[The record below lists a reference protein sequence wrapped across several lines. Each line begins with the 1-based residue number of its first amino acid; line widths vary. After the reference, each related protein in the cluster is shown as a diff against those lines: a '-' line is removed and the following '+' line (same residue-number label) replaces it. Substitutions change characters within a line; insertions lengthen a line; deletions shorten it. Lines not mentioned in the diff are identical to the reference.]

1 MNRIPGTGELYR
13 DLTNHIYQI
22 VAAATD
28 AQTGEKLIVYQALY
42 GDYGVYV
49 RPLAQ
54 FAGEG
59 EDGQCLFEKI
69 DKAENQFDREM
80 GGADDQSVGRAR
92 ESERQFGLKPK
103 QPKRQLGGS
112 LDDSKHQLGGSLND
126 PKYQL
131 GGSLDDSKYQ
141 LGGNLDDS
149 KYQLG
154 GRPNDPKHQ
163 LVESLDDPK
172 RQTGGSLNDPKR
184 QTSGNLGDPQ
194 RQSDEGMDRSVRQTG
209 DMDKSEWQTADNDNG
224 KQQSSYTRQQMRPRT
239 QSPAESRRA
248 LRQNVMDTSAYGQ
261 GTYYDERRRR
271 QMEEREQRREMFRKT
286 GRHESATEELRANP
300 CLMKFLE
307 ANTYEE
313 KFQVLNEIQNDITDR
328 LIDDIAV
335 VLDVVIPEGELN
347 DRFHQL
353 RNIILTRQKYEIS
366 RFR

>member
-22 VAAATD
+22 VASATD
-28 AQTGEKLIVYQALY
+28 ARTGEKLIIYQALY

-49 RPLAQ
+49 RPLVQ

-69 DKAENQFDREM
+69 DKAENQSDREM
-80 GGADDQSVGRAR
+80 GGADYQSVGRMR
-92 ESERQFGLKPK
+92 ESEHQFGLKPK
-103 QPKRQLGGS
+103 RQLG
-112 LDDSKHQLGGSLND
+112 
-126 PKYQL
+126 
-131 GGSLDDSKYQ
+131 
-141 LGGNLDDS
+141 
-149 KYQLG
+149 
-154 GRPNDPKHQ
+154 
-163 LVESLDDPK
+163 E
-172 RQTGGSLNDPKR
+172 SLNDPKR
-184 QTSGNLGDPQ
+184 QSDGNLGDPQ
-194 RQSDEGMDRSVRQTG
+194 RQSDEGLDRSEQQTG
-209 DMDKSEWQTADNDNG
+209 GMDKSEWHTVDNDNG
-224 KQQSSYTRQQMRPRT
+224 KQQSSYTRQQLRPRT
-239 QSPAESRRA
+239 QSPAESKRA

>member
-54 FAGEG
+54 FAGE
-59 EDGQCLFEKI
+59 DGQCLFEKI

-112 LDDSKHQLGGSLND
+112 LDDPKH
-126 PKYQL
+126 P
-131 GGSLDDSKYQ
+131 

>member
-80 GGADDQSVGRAR
+80 DGADDRSVGRAR

-103 QPKRQLGGS
+103 QPKRQLGGNS
-112 LDDSKHQLGGSLND
+112 NDPKYPLGGSLND
-126 PKYQL
+126 
-131 GGSLDDSKYQ
+131 SKYQ
-141 LGGNLDDS
+141 LGEGMNDS
-149 KYQLG
+149 
-154 GRPNDPKHQ
+154 
-163 LVESLDDPK
+163 K

-224 KQQSSYTRQQMRPRT
+224 KQQSSDTRQQMRPRT

>member
-28 AQTGEKLIVYQALY
+28 AQTGEKLIIYQALY

-49 RPLAQ
+49 RPLVQ

-69 DKAENQFDREM
+69 DKAENQSDREM
-80 GGADDQSVGRAR
+80 GGADYQSVGRTR
-92 ESERQFGLKPK
+92 ESEHQFGLKPK
-103 QPKRQLGGS
+103 RQLG
-112 LDDSKHQLGGSLND
+112 
-126 PKYQL
+126 
-131 GGSLDDSKYQ
+131 
-141 LGGNLDDS
+141 
-149 KYQLG
+149 
-154 GRPNDPKHQ
+154 
-163 LVESLDDPK
+163 E
-172 RQTGGSLNDPKR
+172 SLNDPKR
-184 QTSGNLGDPQ
+184 QSGESLNDPKCQSDGNLGDPQ
-194 RQSDEGMDRSVRQTG
+194 RQSDEGLDRSEQQTG
-209 DMDKSEWQTADNDNG
+209 GMDKSEWHTVDNDNG
-224 KQQSSYTRQQMRPRT
+224 KQQSSYTRQQLRPRT
-239 QSPAESRRA
+239 QSPAESKRA